1 MPPESPVPGSLVP
14 ESPVP
19 VSPITASL
27 GTGSLGTGSLLTAPL
42 QAMDLTTLRAVL
54 AELRPL
60 LLPSRFE
67 KAQQSDGQTLQ
78 LGFRSLAGRHWLE
91 LSWQAEAPRLLAI
104 APPPRTGDGSTLAQ
118 QVQHGLSGLALV
130 GLHQEGMERVVEL
143 QFATRPGDP
152 VSRRLVLELMG
163 RHSNLFV
170 LDRQGRVTGAAR
182 QVREQQ
188 SRLRPIGS
196 GDAYL
201 PPPPARGQPPRAT
214 ESYADWRRRLGLVP
228 VALGRALREAYQ
240 GISPALALQLAGDQP
255 QRAAELLARPVDQLA
270 ELEWQ
275 QLHRRW
281 QRWLEV
287 LASGAYELSPG
298 LATAYRCWQ
307 EAPEPAA
314 EAAHQDPAA
323 IQPLATTPQGNQ
335 QESSQLQASQAQLHQ
350 AQLHQSPVHQP
361 PVHQPQVPQPLEIN
375 PFLEAYYLRLLDGRR
390 LQQRSQTLRLR
401 LQQALAKEQAQCRQQ
416 QERLDQ
422 VEGSSTLQTQADA
435 LLCLADPSREQV
447 AEAQALYRRARKL
460 RRSVAAI
467 TPRIEAHQQRIEQ
480 LEASLTYLD
489 QLLLQAAEGA
499 QAPSQAPNQAPGLG
513 SGPLL
518 AQLEELELDSQSLLA
533 PRLGNRRQRRSA
545 SAASPGSGQ
554 VQPLELELAS
564 GLRVQVGRN
573 HRQNAW
579 ISLQQAR
586 RGDLWFH
593 AQECPGSHVVLK
605 TSVAPGGEGD
615 LQAAADL
622 AAHFSRARGNR
633 RVPVVMVATD
643 QLQRIAGAGPGT
655 VRHRG
660 GEVLW
665 ADPQRAA
672 SLLIERADRAD
683 RPFPSACP
691 AQAAPGQAPPIQ
703 ANPIQVNPIQAK
715 TPQAKTLEA
724 NPIHANPI
732 QTAAPPK
739 AGGLPSLGP
748 APKP

>member
-1 MPPESPVPGSLVP
+1 MLPESTVP
-14 ESPVP
+14 ESLVTVLPVTVP
-19 VSPITASL
+19 LVSAS
-27 GTGSLGTGSLLTAPL
+27 L

-54 AELRPL
+54 AELRPQ

-78 LGFRSLAGRHWLE
+78 LGFRSLVGRHWLE

-104 APPPRTGDGSTLAQ
+104 APPPRGGDGSTLAQ

-143 QFATRPGDP
+143 QFAPRPGDP

-170 LDRQGRVTGAAR
+170 LDHQGRVTGAAR

-201 PPPPARGQPPRAT
+201 PPPPAQGQPPRAA
-214 ESYADWRRRLGLVP
+214 ESYADWRRRLSLVP

-240 GISPALALQLAGDQP
+240 GISPALALQLAGDHP
-255 QRAAELLARPVDQLA
+255 PLAADLLARPVDQLS
-270 ELEWQ
+270 EPDWQ

-281 QRWLEV
+281 QRWLAV
-287 LASGAYELSPG
+287 LASETFALSPG
-298 LATAYRCWQ
+298 QTTAYRCWQ
-307 EAPEPAA
+307 ERPDGAA
-314 EAAHQDPAA
+314 EAV
-323 IQPLATTPQGNQ
+323 G
-335 QESSQLQASQAQLHQ
+335 
-350 AQLHQSPVHQP
+350 QSPALKQ
-361 PVHQPQVPQPLEIN
+361 LEIN
-375 PFLEAYYLRLLDGRR
+375 AFLEAYYRRLLDGRR
-390 LQQRSQTLRLR
+390 LQQRSMALRLR
-401 LQQALAKEQAQCRQQ
+401 LQQALVKEQAQCRQQ
-416 QERLDQ
+416 QDRLDQ
-422 VEGSSTLQTQADA
+422 VEGSGALQGQADA
-435 LLCLADPSREQV
+435 LLCLADPSRDQV

-489 QLLLQAAEGA
+489 QFLLVAEGSPVPA
-499 QAPSQAPNQAPGLG
+499 QQVPSQPTSQAPGLG

-533 PRLGNRRQRRSA
+533 PRLGNRRQRRSV
-545 SAASPGSGQ
+545 SAGTAASGQ
-554 VQPLELELAS
+554 VQPLDLALAS

-573 HRQNAW
+573 HRQNAF

-605 TSVAPGGEGD
+605 ASVAPAGEGD

-672 SLLIERADRAD
+672 TLLITLADRTD
-683 RPFPSACP
+683 RPSPSESSAQTGH
-691 AQAAPGQAPPIQ
+691 AQAGPTPARAP
-703 ANPIQVNPIQAK
+703 
-715 TPQAKTLEA
+715 
-724 NPIHANPI
+724 
-732 QTAAPPK
+732 APPK
-739 AGGLPSLGP
+739 AGQLPSLGP

>member
-1 MPPESPVPGSLVP
+1 
-14 ESPVP
+14 
-19 VSPITASL
+19 
-27 GTGSLGTGSLLTAPL
+27 
-42 QAMDLTTLRAVL
+42 MDLTTLRAVL

-78 LGFRSLAGRHWLE
+78 LGFRSLVGRHWLE
-91 LSWQAEAPRLLAI
+91 LSWQAEAPRLFAI
-104 APPPRTGDGSTLAQ
+104 APPPRGGDGSTLAQ

-130 GLHQEGMERVVEL
+130 GLQQEGMERVVEL
-143 QFATRPGDP
+143 QFAPRPGDP

-201 PPPPARGQPPRAT
+201 PPPPAQGQAPRAA
-214 ESYADWRRRLGLVP
+214 ESYADWRRRLSLVP

-255 QRAAELLARPVDQLA
+255 PLAADLLARSVDQLG
-270 ELEWQ
+270 ESEWQ

-281 QRWLEV
+281 QRWLAV
-287 LASGAYELSPG
+287 LASEAFALSPG
-298 LATAYRCWQ
+298 QASAYRCWQ
-307 EAPEPAA
+307 EGPDAAA
-314 EAAHQDPAA
+314 EAEQQEPAG
-323 IQPLATTPQGNQ
+323 IQPLAAN
-335 QESSQLQASQAQLHQ
+335 LQASQPQ
-350 AQLHQSPVHQP
+350 ASQCLA
-361 PVHQPQVPQPLEIN
+361 PQTLEIN
-375 PFLEAYYLRLLDGRR
+375 GFLEAYYRRQLDGRR
-390 LQQRSQTLRLR
+390 LQQRSLSLRLR

-422 VEGSSTLQTQADA
+422 VEGSGALQGQADG

-489 QLLLQAAEGA
+489 QLLLQAAEGPQA
-499 QAPSQAPNQAPGLG
+499 PSLVPGQAPSQEPGLG

-545 SAASPGSGQ
+545 SAASPAGGQ
-554 VQPLELELAS
+554 VQPLEVELAS

-605 TSVAPGGEGD
+605 TSLAPGGEGD

-643 QLQRIAGAGPGT
+643 QLQRIPGAGPGT
-655 VRHRG
+655 VSHRG

-672 SLLIERADRAD
+672 SLLVVPPNADR
-683 RPFPSACP
+683 
-691 AQAAPGQAPPIQ
+691 
-703 ANPIQVNPIQAK
+703 
-715 TPQAKTLEA
+715 
-724 NPIHANPI
+724 
-732 QTAAPPK
+732 
-739 AGGLPSLGP
+739 LPSLGL
-748 APKP
+748 APQP

>member
-1 MPPESPVPGSLVP
+1 MPRV
-14 ESPVP
+14 
-19 VSPITASL
+19 TAS
-27 GTGSLGTGSLLTAPL
+27 L

-78 LGFRSLAGRHWLE
+78 LGFRSLVGRHWLE
-91 LSWQAEAPRLLAI
+91 LSWQAEAPRLFAI
-104 APPPRTGDGSTLAQ
+104 APPPRGGDGSTLAQ

-130 GLHQEGMERVVEL
+130 GLQQEGMERVVEL
-143 QFATRPGDP
+143 QFAPRPGDP

-201 PPPPARGQPPRAT
+201 PPPPAQGQAPRAA
-214 ESYADWRRRLGLVP
+214 ESYADWRRRLSLVP

-255 QRAAELLARPVDQLA
+255 PQAADLLARSVDQLG
-270 ELEWQ
+270 ESEWQ

-281 QRWLEV
+281 QRWLAV
-287 LASGAYELSPG
+287 LASEAFALSPG
-298 LATAYRCWQ
+298 QASAYRCWQ
-307 EAPEPAA
+307 EGPDAAA
-314 EAAHQDPAA
+314 EAEQQEPAG
-323 IQPLATTPQGNQ
+323 IQPLAANP
-335 QESSQLQASQAQLHQ
+335 QASQCPA
-350 AQLHQSPVHQP
+350 
-361 PVHQPQVPQPLEIN
+361 PQTPAPQTLEIN
-375 PFLEAYYLRLLDGRR
+375 GFLEAYYRLQLDGRR
-390 LQQRSQTLRLR
+390 LQQRSLSLRLR

-422 VEGSSTLQTQADA
+422 VEGSGALQGQADG

-467 TPRIEAHQQRIEQ
+467 TPRIGAHQQRIEQ

-489 QLLLQAAEGA
+489 QLLLVEQVSPATA
-499 QAPSQAPNQAPGLG
+499 QAPSQATSQAPGLG
-513 SGPLL
+513 SAPLL

-533 PRLGNRRQRRSA
+533 PRLGNRRQRRSG
-545 SAASPGSGQ
+545 SASPASGQ

-605 TSVAPGGEGD
+605 TSLAPGGEGD

-655 VRHRG
+655 VSHRG

-672 SLLIERADRAD
+672 SLLVALADRAD
-683 RPFPSACP
+683 RPN
-691 AQAAPGQAPPIQ
+691 PGGGPAPPN
-703 ANPIQVNPIQAK
+703 ADR
-715 TPQAKTLEA
+715 
-724 NPIHANPI
+724 
-732 QTAAPPK
+732 
-739 AGGLPSLGP
+739 LPSLGL
-748 APKP
+748 APQP